1 MPSGHRLPVANTYNE
16 KILVRE
22 MGLTRNEF
30 FRILPRALHGYH
42 HQINDNQV
50 IVQTDDGRVKIT
62 VGAEGLRKIALLKI
76 PYTEITLDF
85 SELQKETQNKF
96 LRQFN
101 LYYQKGGG

>member
-1 MPSGHRLPVANTYNE
+1 
-16 KILVRE
+16 

-30 FRILPRALHGYH
+30 FRNLPRALHGYH
-42 HQINDNQV
+42 YEINDNKI
-50 IVQTDDGRVKIT
+50 IVKTDDGLIKIT

-76 PYTEITLDF
+76 PYTGIKMDF
-85 SELQKETQNKF
+85 SEIQKETQNKF

>member
-1 MPSGHRLPVANTYNE
+1 
-16 KILVRE
+16 

-30 FRILPRALHGYH
+30 FRNLPRALHDYRH
-42 HQINDNQV
+42 EINDDKV
-50 IVQTDDGRVKIT
+50 IVKTNDGQIKIT
-62 VGAEGLRKIALLKI
+62 VGEEGLRKISLLKI

-85 SELQKETQNKF
+85 SEVQIEIQNKF